1 MSAMDALRV
10 SDCAEWYTPRDL
22 FDALDREFHFSV
34 DVCSTHDNAKCP
46 RHYTI
51 EEDGLAQDWTRERVW
66 MNPPYGR
73 AITPWVRKA
82 ADSARDGALV
92 VGLLPVRTDTRWWSD
107 HVMRADEIR
116 FLTGRVRFGGS
127 SSGAPFGSA
136 VAIWGCGHVPTVRQW
151 DWRSGE

>member
-1 MSAMDALRV
+1 MTEYYDIAFEFPLGVALKLVLDELARLHALV
-10 SDCAEWYTPRDL
+10 DL
-22 FDALDREFHFSV
+22 NLDTLEIGDTEGYV
-34 DVCSTHDNAKCP
+34 EGQC
-46 RHYTI
+46 
-51 EEDGLAQDWTRERVW
+51 
-66 MNPPYGR
+66 
-73 AITPWVRKA
+73 
-82 ADSARDGALV
+82 LV

-136 VAIWGCGHVPTVRQW
+136 VAVWGCGHVPTVRQW